1 MLLYTKRALPK
12 IPKKRSRAGCD
23 FCRVKKKKCDEGRP
37 VCARCKEADQECV
50 YGPPRPRQRR
60 TAAQIEAESA
70 LAESA
75 STSSNLVVR
84 QNGVAE
90 PSLSPPTP
98 ILDNRCLGAIVG
110 DADELAELADND
122 LTTSTA
128 ADTRDVAGLDTRAPH
143 ASALTEWSSAST
155 THRPRRHAGAFYAT
169 PHLELNMPLFSEFTT
184 IKGRRGLLD
193 HFARVLSRLIVLRED
208 AEGGNPFQRLVLPMS
223 RRSPAVASAIYAL
236 SSAHLE
242 FRGAGGA
249 AADVGGSS
257 WTSIEFHSE
266 AARNLAG
273 LIEKGAEGNQN
284 ELLAAVILLI
294 YYEVLVHR
302 ERSQIVDGHL
312 KGALAILNS
321 GPATSDPTRAFLER
335 AFRFYDVIAALSFRT
350 PTLSPAPA
358 PGGMGHL
365 LPFDSRGTPQPAGSA
380 DTLLGMATSLWP
392 IVHRLSNLGALK
404 DRVLDAASIGNSD
417 RAAQLRAELDAEAAA
432 IEAALVAWEPERLSS
447 PDQDAN
453 TTTAVTTT
461 TTTGPLRGIFS
472 NARAY
477 RHSSL
482 VHLYRSIRGL
492 RREDATVQRH
502 MRASL
507 ACCVEAVESAGP
519 MGALLWPLFVAACE
533 ARTEEDRALATRAFA
548 GIDKHQGMANIE
560 QSWQIV
566 KEVWRRADVAE
577 AEAEAEAE
585 GGEGGGAEDMG
596 ESRMEGGKI
605 LGGFGE
611 EDLWRQVCKDMGLA
625 VVFG

>member
-1 MLLYTKRALPK
+1 M
-12 IPKKRSRAGCD
+12 
-23 FCRVKKKKCDEGRP
+23 
-37 VCARCKEADQECV
+37 
-50 YGPPRPRQRR
+50 
-60 TAAQIEAESA
+60 EAESA
-70 LAESA
+70 LAEAS
-75 STSSNLVVR
+75 STSSNLAVR

-90 PSLSPPTP
+90 PPLPPPTP
-98 ILDNRCLGAIVG
+98 TPDDRCLGAIVG

-122 LTTSTA
+122 LTTSA
-128 ADTRDVAGLDTRAPH
+128 AAETRDVVGLDTRAPH
-143 ASALTEWSSAST
+143 ASALTKWSSSST

-193 HFARVLSRLIVLRED
+193 HFTRVLSRLIVLRED

-242 FRGAGGA
+242 FRGGGGA
-249 AADVGGSS
+249 DIGGRS

-273 LIEKGAEGNQN
+273 LIAKGAEGNQN

-294 YYEVLVHR
+294 YYEV
-302 ERSQIVDGHL
+302 IVDGHL

-358 PGGMGHL
+358 PDGMGHL

-392 IVHRLSNLGALK
+392 IVHRFSNLGALK
-404 DRVLDAASIGNSD
+404 DRVLDAESSGNSD

-447 PDQDAN
+447 LDQDAN

-461 TTTGPLRGIFS
+461 TTGPFRGILS

-507 ACCVEAVESAGP
+507 ACCVETVESAGP

-533 ARTEEDRALATRAFA
+533 ARTEEDRALATRAFE

-566 KEVWRRADVAE
+566 REVWRRADVAE
-577 AEAEAEAE
+577 AEAEAE
-585 GGEGGGAEDMG
+585 GGEGGDVEDMG
-596 ESRMEGGKI
+596 EGQHADLGHYFI
-605 LGGFGE
+605 LGFVENTGLLSRASAKPN
-611 EDLWRQVCKDMGLA
+611 EDTAEVPVLNTA
-625 VVFG
+625 VAS

>member
-12 IPKKRSRAGCD
+12 IPKKRSRA
-23 FCRVKKKKCDEGRP
+23 GRP

-84 QNGVAE
+84 QNSVAE

-98 ILDNRCLGAIVG
+98 ILDDSCLGAIVG
-110 DADELAELADND
+110 DANELAELADND
-122 LTTSTA
+122 STTSTA

-143 ASALTEWSSAST
+143 ASALTKWSSPST

-447 PDQDAN
+447 PDHDAN
-453 TTTAVTTT
+453 NTTALTTT

-533 ARTEEDRALATRAFA
+533 ARTEEERALATRAFA

-566 KEVWRRADVAE
+566 REVWRRADVAE
-577 AEAEAEAE
+577 AEAEAE
-585 GGEGGGAEDMG
+585 GNEGGGAEDIG
-596 ESRMEGGKI
+596 ESIMEGGKI
-605 LGGFGE
+605 SGGFGE
-611 EDLWRQVCKDMGLA
+611 DDLWRQVCKDMGLA

>member
-60 TAAQIEAESA
+60 TAAQIEADSA
-70 LAESA
+70 LAETA
-75 STSSNLVVR
+75 STSSTLVVR
-84 QNGVAE
+84 QNGAAE
-90 PSLSPPTP
+90 PP
-98 ILDNRCLGAIVG
+98 IPDDGCLDANAG
-110 DADELAELADND
+110 DADKSHDD
-122 LTTSTA
+122 GLTTSPA
-128 ADTRDVAGLDTRAPH
+128 AETCDVAGLDSRAPH
-143 ASALTEWSSAST
+143 ASALAKWSSSSSSSSPPT

-184 IKGRRGLLD
+184 IKGRRELLD
-193 HFARVLSRLIVLRED
+193 HFTRVLSRLIVLRED

-236 SSAHLE
+236 ASAHLE
-242 FRGAGGA
+242 FRRGGVG
-249 AADVGGSS
+249 ADVGGSS
-257 WTSIEFHSE
+257 RTSIEFHSE

-273 LIEKGAEGNQN
+273 LIEKGAQGNQN

-302 ERSQIVDGHL
+302 ERSQIVNGHL

-321 GPATSDPTRAFLER
+321 GPATPDPTRAFLER

-358 PGGMGHL
+358 PGRMGHL

-404 DRVLDAASIGNSD
+404 DRVLSTKSSGDSA
-417 RAAQLRAELDAEAAA
+417 RAAQLHAELDMEAAA
-432 IEAALVAWEPERLSS
+432 IEAALVAWEPERLPS
-447 PDQDAN
+447 PDQDAD
-453 TTTAVTTT
+453 TTTATTT
-461 TTTGPLRGIFS
+461 ITGPLRGIFS

-507 ACCVEAVESAGP
+507 ACCVGAVESAGP

-533 ARTEEDRALATRAFA
+533 ARTGEDRALATRAFE
-548 GIDKHQGMANIE
+548 GIDRHQGMANIE

-566 KEVWRRADVAE
+566 REVWRRADVAE
-577 AEAEAEAE
+577 AEAE
-585 GGEGGGAEDMG
+585 GGEGGGVEEMG
-596 ESRMEGGKI
+596 ESRLEGGRG

>member
-60 TAAQIEAESA
+60 TAAQMEAESA
-70 LAESA
+70 LAEAS
-75 STSSNLVVR
+75 STSSNLAVR

-90 PSLSPPTP
+90 PPLPPPTP
-98 ILDNRCLGAIVG
+98 TPDDRCLGAIVG

-122 LTTSTA
+122 LTTSA
-128 ADTRDVAGLDTRAPH
+128 AAETRDVVGLDTRAPH
-143 ASALTEWSSAST
+143 ASALTKWSSPST

-193 HFARVLSRLIVLRED
+193 HFTRVLSRLIVLRED

-242 FRGAGGA
+242 FRGGGG
-249 AADVGGSS
+249 ADVGGRS

-273 LIEKGAEGNQN
+273 LIAKGAKGNQN

-350 PTLSPAPA
+350 PTLSLAPA
-358 PGGMGHL
+358 PDGMGHL

-404 DRVLDAASIGNSD
+404 DRVLDAESSGNSD

-447 PDQDAN
+447 LDQDAN

-461 TTTGPLRGIFS
+461 TTTGPLRGILS

-492 RREDATVQRH
+492 RRKDATVQRH

-507 ACCVEAVESAGP
+507 ACCVETVESTGP

-533 ARTEEDRALATRAFA
+533 ARTEEDRALATRAFE
-548 GIDKHQGMANIE
+548 GINKHQGMANIE

-566 KEVWRRADVAE
+566 REVWRRADVAE
-577 AEAEAEAE
+577 AEAEAE
-585 GGEGGGAEDMG
+585 GGEGGDVEDMG
-596 ESRMEGGKI
+596 EGRMEGGKR

-611 EDLWRQVCKDMGLA
+611 GDLWRQVCQDMGLA

>member
-12 IPKKRSRAGCD
+12 IPKKRSRA
-23 FCRVKKKKCDEGRP
+23 GRP

-98 ILDNRCLGAIVG
+98 KLNDRSLGAIVG
-110 DADELAELADND
+110 DVNELAELADND

-143 ASALTEWSSAST
+143 ASALTKWSSAST

-294 YYEVLVHR
+294 YYEV
-302 ERSQIVDGHL
+302 
-312 KGALAILNS
+312 
-321 GPATSDPTRAFLER
+321 

-453 TTTAVTTT
+453 TTTAVVTT

-566 KEVWRRADVAE
+566 REVWRRADVAE

-596 ESRMEGGKI
+596 ESRIEGGKI